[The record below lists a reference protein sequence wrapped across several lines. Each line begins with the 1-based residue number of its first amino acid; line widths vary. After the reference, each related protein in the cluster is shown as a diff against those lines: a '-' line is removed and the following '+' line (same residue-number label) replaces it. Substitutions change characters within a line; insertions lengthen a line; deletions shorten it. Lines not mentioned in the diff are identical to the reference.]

1 MNPSQFNRRGFTIVE
16 LMAVVAILAILAAIV
31 LVGARSLDAS
41 AMSTADLAHQRQIAL
56 ADAQYAAAN
65 DARLLHP
72 RTEPDDA
79 QFDFMDSDPMYDLA
93 GKQPGQLAEDARDR
107 MWVRA
112 FNDASAQRLESL
124 DGSAISAERPAAM
137 SDGAAWEYLDGNLDV
152 YRSPLDPTNRLRSY
166 SLNAFVGVNVCA
178 DDAYFAQGSPLDPF
192 GGSFIVYAVGCP
204 TMMGVKQPSRT
215 MCTITEDDPG
225 ESGHQP
231 GRNFNGFLLHPNQKV
246 GEFENFQM
254 WYDRPGLWDPTRIN
268 LSHMDGSTQAM
279 PITTPELV
287 ETLDEHRVIF
297 DCTELRQLQQK
308 LLPGVLEFRTEDDL
322 PG

>member
-1 MNPSQFNRRGFTIVE
+1 MKPLTFNRSGFTIVE

-31 LVGARSLDAS
+31 LVGARSLDAA
-41 AMSTADLAHQRQIAL
+41 AMSSADLAHQRQIAL

-65 DARLLHP
+65 DSRLLHP

-79 QFDFMDSDPMYDLA
+79 QFDFMDSDPNYDLA
-93 GKQPGQLAEDARDR
+93 GKTPGQLAEDARER

-112 FNDASAQRLESL
+112 YNDPSAQRLESL
-124 DGSAISAERPAAM
+124 DGASISAERPAAL

-192 GGSFIVYAVGCP
+192 GGDFIIYAVGCP

-215 MCTITEDDPG
+215 MCSIAEDDPG
-225 ESGHQP
+225 ESGHPP
-231 GRNFNGFLLHPNQKV
+231 GRNFNGFLLHPNQQV
-246 GEFENFQM
+246 GAYENFQM

-268 LSHMDGSTQAM
+268 LSHMDGSTQSM
-279 PITTPELV
+279 PITTPDLV
-287 ETLDEHRVIF
+287 ETLDSHRVIF

-322 PG
+322 PN

>member
-1 MNPSQFNRRGFTIVE
+1 MKPRTSNQRGFTIVE

-65 DARLLHP
+65 DSRLLHP
-72 RTEPDDA
+72 RTEPDDSA
-79 QFDFMDSDPMYDLA
+79 FDQFESNPDYDLG
-93 GKQPGQLAEDARDR
+93 GKTPGQLAQDARER

-112 FNDASAQRLESL
+112 YNDASAQRLESL
-124 DGSAISAERPAAM
+124 DGNSVSAELPASM

-152 YRSPLDPTNRLRSY
+152 YRSPLDPSNRIRSY
-166 SLNAFVGVNVCA
+166 SLNAFVGVNVCG
-178 DDAYFAQGSPLDPF
+178 DDSYFPGGPPLDPF
-192 GGSFIVYAVGCP
+192 GGNFLVYAVACP

-225 ESGHQP
+225 ESGHAP
-231 GRNFNGFLLHPNQKV
+231 GRNFNGFLIHPNQKV

-279 PITTPELV
+279 PVTTPDLV
-287 ETLDEHRVIF
+287 ETLDAHRVIF
-297 DCTELRQLQQK
+297 DCAEIRQLQQK

-322 PG
+322 LN